1 MYGVGGLVEDVA
13 GVHFFVDVDDG
24 DAGLGVAVG
33 DGPLDGGSSSVFGK
47 EGGVQVD
54 GFVGGEVDDAGGNV
68 LSVGDD
74 DDEVGLEGCEVFCGI
89 SNFFGGES
97 GNVLVLSVG
106 F

>member
-24 DAGLGVAVG
+24 DTGLGVAVG

-47 EGGVQVD
+47 KRGVKVD
-54 GFVGGEVDDAGGNV
+54 GFVGGEVDDGGGNV
-68 LSVGDD
+68 LAVGDD
-74 DDEVGLEGCEVFCGI
+74 DDEVGFECGQLAGGI
-89 SNFFGGES
+89 SNFFGGE
-97 GNVLVLSVG
+97 GWEVLVLGVG